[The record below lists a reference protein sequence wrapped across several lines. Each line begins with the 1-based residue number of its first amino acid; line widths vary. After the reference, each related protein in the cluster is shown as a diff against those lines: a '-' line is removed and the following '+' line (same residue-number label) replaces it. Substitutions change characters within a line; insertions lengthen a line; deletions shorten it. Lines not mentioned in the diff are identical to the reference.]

1 MGVSFARGDEHNN
14 AHPDVPGY
22 CLVGP
27 NGHLLRDGVIELMNG
42 TTIRFGRLSNVVEG
56 SNDSYYAVGFLDAFQ
71 EPKGLLVRINK
82 TSLDAQTFEIG
93 ATGYGFANPLDIVN
107 VSSSNDNYLL
117 LSGWVKT
124 ETGDRKRWIAS
135 YNYNGTKMHEMV
147 MPLSG
152 NLGEEGK
159 TLLTEVGANGIV
171 DIYCASSISIAIPP
185 PGSTPNLRRQDSDIL
200 MSKIT
205 YNSAT
210 GSFTETNPVFFNSIT
225 QRPYTSPGITAPIT
239 VAPSDIFATYPPNF
253 SNGQYDKY
261 PYGPRYLGTSF
272 QRNFDNCNEESPQS
286 GFLYVEDWSDGSE
299 DAPYSMV
306 STANEIVVSAQFNRL
321 VMWAGGNQYLGAD
334 TEQGLHCDEGPCSN
348 FDSDY
353 YLWGESYLLFFNKT
367 NLTLNKATYLGTM
380 SGGDFIPKVI
390 KTSDGGFAVSG
401 TVTGC
406 PDELP
411 TVDGAEHMMVIKV
424 NADGSIAWRK
434 HFNGPGEGACGFAIT
449 EAPDGGLVVAGNTEG
464 DGQEHE
470 ENYGFIKFSGGL
482 CAYDDAEVL
491 PNSGNDYIV
500 AADEPEWNTDKT
512 VKAHVIVLAGRVLS
526 IKGTA
531 ANPITIRFADSKEV
545 FDFNNRSLLGITVQ
559 PGGRVYVNYAT
570 LTGFDC
576 NGVQKMW
583 DGINVEGQPG
593 LNQTLTA
600 NQGFATFVQANIV
613 NARQGTVASAVWAS
627 QTDPTINTYA
637 GTGSQSSSVNSTLH
651 HGGPY
656 GGGRII
662 GVNSKWVD
670 NKRSLIF
677 MQYPHNWNN
686 SRFWNCNFISN
697 GPLADPNE
705 MLPPIANNYNYNE
718 PRGTSIH
725 CSIWSTRVR
734 FDNCTFTGST
744 SIIPDY
750 RPFGVEGDDPKIT
763 VVGGSMNDLKIGAE
777 CRGPLGGILANLNAS
792 GVTFNNV
799 IQGINLR
806 NSVADVVS
814 GCTFTSIPA
823 PNTFAGLTPTGIF
836 GQYNKGG
843 LIQNNEFYGAD
854 PDNKAFGLV
863 EHNTSNQGCEIK
875 ENKFFD
881 ARYGSQFE
889 GDNSEL
895 TANCND
901 YASMGFSAWSAVK
914 TGGFGALQDQGS
926 SDPNESKADNEFFD
940 FCDGA
945 WERHIFSEFAF
956 NYYDKTG
963 NPHPADE
970 DCVSDIV
977 NLSIDINDPTAI
989 SCFVPDPCNPPT
1001 PDCRLA
1007 QFMASTKTI
1016 RDRNTALRGMIHTG
1030 TAPDTTDLPA
1040 AYDYALTVLSTR
1052 NQPEDR
1058 TILVG
1063 SLASMG
1069 LYSEAQTE
1077 NNLLPTSAGE
1087 YGAYRAY
1094 LNNIL
1099 GTSTDLYALPQAN
1112 YNTALASLAAEN
1124 VSMRAMAE
1132 NLHYMREGVYH
1143 PLIAIDPESG
1153 ERGAYSKPAVGS
1165 DPARLI
1171 MAYPNPFKDEVVFD
1185 LSGLNAKVQYQ
1196 VVLTDLYGRTVTRQ
1210 QAQGGQLFIWS
1221 TAQIH
1226 DGQYFYQ
1233 ILSEKEIVRSGKLL
1247 KISK

>member
-1 MGVSFARGDEHNN
+1 
-14 AHPDVPGY
+14 
-22 CLVGP
+22 
-27 NGHLLRDGVIELMNG
+27 
-42 TTIRFGRLSNVVEG
+42 
-56 SNDSYYAVGFLDAFQ
+56 
-71 EPKGLLVRINK
+71 
-82 TSLDAQTFEIG
+82 
-93 ATGYGFANPLDIVN
+93 
-107 VSSSNDNYLL
+107 
-117 LSGWVKT
+117 
-124 ETGDRKRWIAS
+124 
-135 YNYNGTKMHEMV
+135 
-147 MPLSG
+147 
-152 NLGEEGK
+152 
-159 TLLTEVGANGIV
+159 
-171 DIYCASSISIAIPP
+171 
-185 PGSTPNLRRQDSDIL
+185 
-200 MSKIT
+200 
-205 YNSAT
+205 
-210 GSFTETNPVFFNSIT
+210 
-225 QRPYTSPGITAPIT
+225 
-239 VAPSDIFATYPPNF
+239 
-253 SNGQYDKY
+253 
-261 PYGPRYLGTSF
+261 
-272 QRNFDNCNEESPQS
+272 
-286 GFLYVEDWSDGSE
+286 
-299 DAPYSMV
+299 
-306 STANEIVVSAQFNRL
+306 
-321 VMWAGGNQYLGAD
+321 
-334 TEQGLHCDEGPCSN
+334 
-348 FDSDY
+348 
-353 YLWGESYLLFFNKT
+353 
-367 NLTLNKATYLGTM
+367 M

-406 PDELP
+406 PDGLP
-411 TVDGAEHMMVIKV
+411 TVDGAEHMMVVKV

-470 ENYGFIKFSGGL
+470 ENYGFIKFSSGL
-482 CAYDDAEVL
+482 CDYDGAEVL
-491 PNSGNDYIV
+491 PNSGNDYII
-500 AADEPEWNTDKT
+500 AQNEPEWNTDRT
-512 VKAHVIVLAGRVLS
+512 VKARVIVPAGRVLN

-531 ANPITIRFADSKEV
+531 AHPITIRFADSKEV
-545 FDFNNRSLLGITVQ
+545 FDFNNRSPLGITVQ
-559 PGGRVYVNYAT
+559 PGGRVYVYYAT

-593 LNQTLTA
+593 LTQTLA
-600 NQGFATFVQANIV
+600 NQGFATFSQANIV
-613 NARQGTVASAVWAS
+613 NARQGTVASAVWAG
-627 QTDPTINTYA
+627 QTAPTINTYA
-637 GTGSQSSSVNSTLH
+637 GTGSQSSSVNSILH

-656 GGGRII
+656 GGGRIL
-662 GVNSKWVD
+662 GVNSRWID

-734 FDNCTFTGST
+734 FDNCTFAGST

-763 VVGGSMNDLKIGAE
+763 IVGGNMNDLKIGAE

-799 IQGINLR
+799 IQSINLR
-806 NSVADVVS
+806 NSVADIVS

-843 LIQNNEFYGAD
+843 LFQNNEFYGAD
-854 PDNKAFGLV
+854 PDNKSFGLV
-863 EHNTSNQGCEIK
+863 EHNTSNQGCEIR

-881 ARYGSQFE
+881 ARYGNQFE

-895 TANCND
+895 TTNCND
-901 YASMGFSAWSAVK
+901 YTDMGFSAWSAVK

-977 NLSIDINDPTAI
+977 NLVIDPTLTPP

-1016 RDRNTALRGMIHTG
+1016 RDRNVALRGMIHTG

-1040 AYDYALTVLSTR
+1040 AYEYALTVLRTR
-1052 NQPEDR
+1052 DQPEDHS
-1058 TILVG
+1058 ILVG

-1077 NNLLPTSAGE
+1077 NNLLPTGTGE

-1099 GTSTDLYALPQAN
+1099 STSTDLYALPQTN
-1112 YNTALASLAAEN
+1112 YNTALASLEAEN
-1124 VSMRAMAE
+1124 VSTRAMAE

-1143 PLIAIDPESG
+1143 PLIAIDPEST
-1153 ERGAYSKPAVGS
+1153 ERSYHSQSAGDVLPAQ
-1165 DPARLI
+1165 PAL
-1171 MAYPNPFKDEVVFD
+1171 AYPNPFKNEIVFD
-1185 LSGLNAKVQYQ
+1185 LRGLDAHLQYQ
-1196 VVLTDLYGRTVTRQ
+1196 IVLSDLHGSIVMTQ
-1210 QAQGGQLFIWS
+1210 QAQGGRILTWNGAQL
-1221 TAQIH
+1221 A
-1226 DGQYFYQ
+1226 DGQYTYQ
-1233 ILSEKEIVRSGKLL
+1233 IFSEKEVVQNGKLL